1 MQSKGRGS
9 HAPYQATPPMLR
21 SVVGL
26 NCHSS
31 RGGTETLNIRH
42 WAGKQKAS
50 LRGGGERTVQDHGT
64 STSEGY
70 ISPLIPM
77 PSAPGHEL
85 ARLVHGLRTRPVN
98 SGMEPTSIC
107 GTGIWPPE
115 AGGKTDCSKA
125 AGGPSGQEN
134 KPPPHAQLRILSLVR
149 APHPLRARQRPC
161 QQS

>member
-107 GTGIWPPE
+107 GTVAFGHQKPVGRLTALRLQE
-115 AGGKTDCSKA
+115 DQAGRKTSHRHMHSCES
-125 AGGPSGQEN
+125 
-134 KPPPHAQLRILSLVR
+134 
-149 APHPLRARQRPC
+149 
-161 QQS
+161 